1 MNEKTIGELLN
12 KEPKDKDLII
22 SWHKK
27 GVNVERIRKRL
38 MTYHDL
44 EDDYIVPSLEDIKNI
59 IKHSSKRP

>member
-1 MNEKTIGELLN
+1 MGITIGEMLKN
-12 KEPKDKDLII
+12 SPTDADFVIN
-22 SWHKK
+22 WHKE
-27 GVNVERIRKRL
+27 GVSIERIRKRL